1 MADRKEEARRRAA
14 PSEPIAPTLWRRGA
28 VPSGFMLLLSTTW
41 TRTSPALESVL
52 EGRVEGA
59 DEAKDELLE
68 FGAAGDE
75 GAGDRDGDEVREM
88 ERCLRV
94 SIPTGGRARGE
105 EGGGGG
111 EGEGRGLVCAL
122 LRVVTGRRG
131 LAFGVVERPRG
142 VGWWRRFF
150 GCESSYGGRSV
161 STPDAVGRNENERAA
176 LQQREPG

>member
-1 MADRKEEARRRAA
+1 
-14 PSEPIAPTLWRRGA
+14 
-28 VPSGFMLLLSTTW
+28 MLSLTTW

-94 SIPTGGRARGE
+94 SIPTGGGREERRGVE
-105 EGGGGG
+105 EEKEKVGGWCV
-111 EGEGRGLVCAL
+111 RCYAV
-122 LRVVTGRRG
+122 LRVVGG
-131 LAFGVVERPRG
+131 WHSGWSKGQGGGVVA
-142 VGWWRRFF
+142 
-150 GCESSYGGRSV
+150 
-161 STPDAVGRNENERAA
+161 AV
-176 LQQREPG
+176 LWV